1 MINTKEFDRMF
12 RQEFPEA
19 LANLIYRDDD
29 GAYRVFDRYKII
41 PAKPGYRVM
50 CSATEVGVFGSTKS
64 AMSWCIADKHQAYNL
79 SRDILALDVKLTS
92 LTSDINARANVADRS
107 KQPQFR
113 ETIET
118 KLESK
123 IIRKKKVEAELTK
136 CVNWA
141 KYMQQRGFNNET
153 VRTGRNQPFKASR

>member
-1 MINTKEFDRMF
+1 MNNTKEFERMM
-12 RQEFPEA
+12 RQEFPDT
-19 LANLIYRDDD
+19 LSNLIYRDDNGD
-29 GAYRVFDRYKII
+29 YRVFDRYRIV
-41 PAKPGYRVM
+41 PQRPGYLVM

-64 AMSWCIADKHQAYNL
+64 AMSWCIADKHRAFNL
-79 SRDILALDVKLTS
+79 ARDILALDTKLTS
-92 LTSDINARANVADRS
+92 LTSDINVRANVADGS

-123 IIRKKKVEAELTK
+123 IIRKKKVESELTK

-141 KYMQQRGFNNET
+141 KYIEQRGFNNEII
-153 VRTGRNQPFKASR
+153 RTGRNQPFKASR

>member
-1 MINTKEFDRMF
+1 MKLTQEFDRMM
-12 RQEFPEA
+12 RQEFPDSVG
-19 LANLIYRDDD
+19 NLIYRDESGD
-29 GAYRVFDRYKII
+29 YRVFDRYKIV
-41 PAKPGYRVM
+41 PAKPGYLVM
-50 CSATEVGVFGSTKS
+50 CSATEVGVFGTTRS
-64 AMSWCIADKHQAYNL
+64 AMAWCIADKHKAYNL
-79 SRDILALDVKLTS
+79 ARDILALDVKLTS
-92 LTSDINARANVADRS
+92 LTSDINARAQVADSS
-107 KQPQFR
+107 KEPQFR

-123 IIRKKKVEAELTK
+123 IIRKKKVETELAK